1 MARVILEDVGL
12 PVEQLLETGEY
23 EQNLEHMR
31 GLERTI
37 LDRRLEVAAGWGP
50 KYMERVH
57 QKGKLTTWERIDLL
71 RDPGTPVFPIGTF
84 VNYGLEFGNP
94 PRTSPGAG
102 VVTAFVKVCG
112 KHTVVIANDNT
123 VASGSWWPQTPEK
136 IIRAQEI
143 ALKLKVPVIYLID
156 CSGLNL
162 PEQANTFPGKY
173 GAGKIFKMNSL
184 LSAEQVPQVAG
195 VFGDCIA
202 GGGYMPII
210 SDKVVMTEVAYMV
223 IAGAALVKGGK
234 SQTITSL
241 DIGGPDIHV
250 HLSNCADLRAPDDP
264 TAIEL
269 IRRELAALP
278 SSAIEY
284 YRFGMSAVE
293 PRFAPAELA
302 GLLPSNYRMP
312 YDMRQILSRLVDAS
326 LFWELL
332 PDVGQEMI
340 IGVGRVSGLYTGF
353 IANNQFLTEH
363 PEDPSKTRPGSLLY
377 QQGIAKISAFSRA
390 CNDDGLP
397 IVWLQDI
404 SGFDIG
410 VEAEKHGLLGY
421 GSDLLY
427 TNSTNT
433 TPMITVLLRK
443 ASGAGYYAMAGHPY
457 DPVLQL
463 STPITR
469 LAVMEGRTLA
479 IGALRTKLDHNFN
492 IITQDEAERA
502 QVIAAMEEVEARIT
516 EDMDPFRSARQRDT
530 DEIVLLGELRGYL
543 KTIVEMSYQ
552 SIGYRRV
559 KTPRI
564 WSLHDL
570 TALWRRM

>member
-1 MARVILEDVGL
+1 MAKVVLEDIGV
-12 PVEQLLETGEY
+12 PIEKLLDSNEY
-23 EQNLEHMR
+23 ENNIQHMR
-31 GLERTI
+31 SLERTI
-37 LDRRLEVAAGWGP
+37 LERRDEVAAGWGP
-50 KYMERVH
+50 EYVDRVH

-71 RDPGTPVFPIGTF
+71 KDPETPIFPIGTF
-84 VNYGLEFGNP
+84 VNYGIEYGDP
-94 PRTSPGAG
+94 PRKSPGAG

-112 KHTVVIANDNT
+112 RYTVIIANDNT

-143 ALKLKVPVIYLID
+143 ALRLRVPVIYLID

-184 LSAEQVPQVAG
+184 LSAEQVPQVAA

-210 SDKVVMTEVAYMV
+210 SDKVIMTENAYMV

-234 SQTITSL
+234 SQTITSI

-250 HLSNCADLRAPDDP
+250 HISNCADMRAPDDP
-264 TAIEL
+264 TAIEM
-269 IRRELAALP
+269 IRREIESLP
-278 SSAIEY
+278 TSAIEY
-284 YRFGMSAVE
+284 YRYNMSPVE
-293 PRFAPAELA
+293 PRFSPQELA
-302 GLLPSNYRMP
+302 GLMPVDYRMA
-312 YDMRQILSRLVDAS
+312 YDMRQVISRLVDAS

-332 PDVGQEMI
+332 PEVGQEMI

-363 PEDPSKTRPGSLLY
+363 PEDPHNTRPGGLLY

-390 CNDDGLP
+390 CNADGIP

-410 VEAEKHGLLGY
+410 PEAEKHGLLGY

-433 TPMITVLLRK
+433 TPMITILLRK
-443 ASGAGYYAMAGHPY
+443 ASGAGYYAMSGQPY

-479 IGALRTKLDHNFN
+479 IGAYRTKLDHNFN
-492 IITQDEAERA
+492 IITDDPEERA
-502 QVIAAMEEVEARIT
+502 KIEQGMAGVEARIT
-516 EDMDPFRSARQRDT
+516 KDMDPFRSARQRDT
-530 DEIVLLGELRGYL
+530 DEIVLMGELRDYL
-543 KTIVEMSYQ
+543 KTIIEMSYQ

-570 TALWRRM
+570 AAMFRRI